1 MARSSGTIVAGLT
14 AAALTTVA
22 WFAYQA
28 SAAGPE
34 KPDGDRPAATAAEK
48 PHRPAPER
56 EAHPVPADSGRG
68 LRVVYSLGEQRVWL
82 VGVDGKAVRTYRV
95 AASAVAPP
103 AGTHTVTSRTAV
115 TRGSDGVQVE
125 HVVRFATV
133 GTVHI
138 GFSAAADGALPR
150 GEPQAGTGGIRERG
164 ADGTALWKFA
174 KLGTKVVVV
183 A

>member
-1 MARSSGTIVAGLT
+1 MAGLT

-28 SAAGPE
+28 SAAAPE
-34 KPDGDRPAATAAEK
+34 TPRGDRPAATATGK
-48 PHRPAPER
+48 PHKPAPKP

-68 LRVVYSLGEQRVWL
+68 QRVVYALGEQRVWL
-82 VGVDGKAVRTYRV
+82 VGKDGKAVRTYRV
-95 AASAVAPP
+95 APSAVAPP

-133 GTVHI
+133 GTVHV
-138 GFSAAADGALPR
+138 GFSAAADGALPQ

-164 ADGTALWKFA
+164 ADGAALWKFA
-174 KLGTKVVVV
+174 KNGTRVVVV